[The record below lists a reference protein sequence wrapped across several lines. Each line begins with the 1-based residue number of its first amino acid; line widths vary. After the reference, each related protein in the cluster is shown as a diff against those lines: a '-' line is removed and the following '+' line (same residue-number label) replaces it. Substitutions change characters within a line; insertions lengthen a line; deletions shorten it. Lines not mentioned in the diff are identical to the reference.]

1 MPCEDDVYSPNT
13 LVFSFPKRS
22 PEGVQTASEMS
33 GMEQLRL
40 WKLYQDHWC
49 EHKPSMTCY
58 YRDDEFLEIG
68 QWIYNNFD
76 NLSGVSFLPI
86 DDHVHKQPPIDPITK
101 EQYEELSKDFPTE
114 FNWEVSELEDNTEGS
129 QTLACVGDNC
139 EI

>member
-1 MPCEDDVYSPNT
+1 
-13 LVFSFPKRS
+13 
-22 PEGVQTASEMS
+22 
-33 GMEQLRL
+33 
-40 WKLYQDHWC
+40 
-49 EHKPSMTCY
+49 MTCY
-58 YRDDEFLEIG
+58 YRDNEFLEIG

-76 NLSGVSFLPI
+76 NLSGVSFLPP
-86 DDHVHKQPPIDPITK
+86 DDHIHKQPPIDPITK